1 MEIAKACRQK
11 RQHSEEFRQ
20 AMIQACCEPGASV
33 AGVALANGLNANLVR
48 KWMAQRG
55 VEPPSRRMPVVR
67 QEAAPTAAAA
77 AEFVPVSVAPTTV
90 PSPTGIRIEVRRGGS
105 TVQIEWPL
113 QAAGECSAWL
123 RDWLR

>member
-1 MEIAKACRQK
+1 MEIAKADRQK

-20 AMIQACCEPGASV
+20 AVIQACCEAGASV

-55 VEPPSRRMPVVR
+55 VEPPSRRMPVAR
-67 QEAAPTAAAA
+67 KEAAPAAAA
-77 AEFVPVSVAPTTV
+77 AEFVPVHVASAPV
-90 PSPTGIRIEVRRGGS
+90 PPAGIRIEVRRGGS

-113 QAAGECSAWL
+113 QAAGDCGAWL
-123 RDWLR
+123 REWLR

>member
-11 RQHSEEFRQ
+11 RVHSEEFRQ
-20 AMIQACCEPGASV
+20 AIIQACCEPGASV
-33 AGVALANGLNANLVR
+33 AGVALANGVNANLVR

-67 QEAAPTAAAA
+67 KEAAPTAAAA
-77 AEFVPVSVAPTTV
+77 AEFVPVSMAPV
-90 PSPTGIRIEVRRGGS
+90 PVPPAGIRIEVSRGGS

-113 QAAGECSAWL
+113 AAAGECGVWL
-123 RDWLR
+123 REWLR